1 MFSPKSYASINIG
14 ASSSAENVFKLKIFS
29 LAVLCVSFF
38 FWMWAVL
45 NTITTVD
52 VFDYGV
58 YSFAG
63 SILSSIYIF
72 LKSRGGLNNFY
83 PIGVVWRMVILISHL
98 TVVANYGLGIM
109 FAMNVGQRI
118 YVHFLT
124 YCVIFAILWLSV
136 AIIGWTLITKTMHIE
151 EDRADDFF

>member
-1 MFSPKSYASINIG
+1 
-14 ASSSAENVFKLKIFS
+14 
-29 LAVLCVSFF
+29 
-38 FWMWAVL
+38 MWAVL